1 MVKIRLQRRGRRKKP
16 FYHIVIADARA
27 PRDGRFIEK
36 VGTYN
41 PMTAPATI
49 DLDREKAFDWLMKGA
64 QPTDTVRVILRANG
78 VMYRKHLARGVQK
91 GALTQEE
98 ADAKLAEWLE
108 KKEAGLSAR
117 FAETERLRAEERR
130 KIAGTAPKIETPE
143 EVEAA
148 AAATAEAEAA
158 TAEPIADAVEDRDV
172 DVADSPSESAP
183 DGQDAAAAAEALE
196 DAASPAAENAEGAVN
211 KGDTDLQSAVDVADN
226 NAAPAPEPQAVVDA
240 DAVENAAT
248 EPALAEATVT
258 TDEGVAST
266 EHQVAADGKTDVPA

>member
-1 MVKIRLQRRGRRKKP
+1 MVKIRLQRRGRRKQP

-91 GALTQEE
+91 GALTQEQ

-108 KKEAGLSAR
+108 KKEAGLSER
-117 FAETERLRAEERR
+117 FAETERQRAEERR
-130 KIAGTAPKIETPE
+130 KVAGTAPKIETPE

-148 AAATAEAEAA
+148 A
-158 TAEPIADAVEDRDV
+158 EPIADAVEDRDV
-172 DVADSPSESAP
+172 DVADTPSESAP
-183 DGQDAAAAAEALE
+183 EGQDAAAAAEALE
-196 DAASPAAENAEGAVN
+196 DAASPKAENAEGAVN
-211 KGDTDLQSAVDVADN
+211 KGDTDLQSAVDTAAN
-226 NAAPAPEPQAVVDA
+226 NAEPAPEPQDVVDA

-258 TDEGVAST
+258 TDESPAST
-266 EHQVAADGKTDVPA
+266 EKQAANDGKTDVPA